1 VLGVKCFLTHSGI
14 DEFPNVTEKDLDE
27 AMPIIAK
34 YQLPLLAHCELYDA
48 EVDCGFVEN
57 PTSYQH
63 YLASRPKNGKMMRS
77 TLMISKCREHNC
89 PVHIACR
96 VCRSFRENRRGKK
109 EGLPLPPKP
118 VRNTFSSMPRTYQTA
133 TAFTNA
139 RRPSA
144 NAPTMN
150 N

>member
-1 VLGVKCFLTHSGI
+1 
-14 DEFPNVTEKDLDE
+14 VTEKDLDE

-63 YLASRPKNGKMMRS
+63 YLASRPKQWENDAID
-77 TLMISKCREHNC
+77 LMIRKCREHNC
-89 PVHIACR
+89 PVHIVHVA
-96 VCRSFRENRRGKK
+96 SAEALEKIAAAKK

-133 TAFTNA
+133 TASTNA